1 MEYITQTHGRG
12 GISAKVVAASQSTD
26 GRKIITWELEYPR
39 MIHAELLTH
48 RVFSRN
54 ASSSRAIPTNK
65 LIELVQKKPAM
76 PIHWGKNQK
85 GMSAKEEC
93 DALVG
98 ECTKEQAWERGAYM
112 ASELS
117 QAFADSGY
125 HKQIVNRML
134 EPFQFI
140 KVVVTTTE
148 VVNFFHLRNH
158 KDAQPEFQEL
168 ARCMKEC
175 YDKVAFTPLFTGE
188 WHTPYV
194 QSGRG
199 DDHVMK
205 YWVDENGERRYLE
218 VADALK
224 VSSSCC
230 AQVSYRVLNQ
240 SVEKALDIYRKLIE
254 SEPVHASP
262 FEHQAT
268 PMAVDNVRKE
278 GFNEQPLMQAI
289 THADIH
295 TGDAWSANFRGFIQ
309 YRKMFDNHK

>member
-12 GISAKVVAASQSTD
+12 GISAKVVAASQSQE

-39 MIHAELLTH
+39 MIHAEVLTH

-54 ASSSRAIPTNK
+54 ASSSRAIPTKK
-65 LIELVQKKPAM
+65 LIEMVEKNPAK

-85 GMSAKEEC
+85 GMSAKEQLEGRSLT
-93 DALVG
+93 DAMRRWDISSANAV
-98 ECTKEQAWERGAYM
+98 QSASFM
-112 ASELS
+112 ASTG
-117 QAFADSGY
+117 A
-125 HKQIVNRML
+125 HKQIVNRIL
-134 EPFQFI
+134 EPYQFI

-148 VVNFFHLRNH
+148 VINFFHLRNH

-168 ARCMKEC
+168 ARCMKES
-175 YDKVAFTPLFTGE
+175 YDNAEFRELFTGE
-188 WHTPYV
+188 WHVPYV
-194 QSGRG
+194 NSERVEN
-199 DDHVMK
+199 VMQ

-230 AQVSYRVLNQ
+230 AQVSYRVLDQ
-240 SVEKALDIYRKLIE
+240 SVEKALDIYRQLIE
-254 SEPVHASP
+254 DDPIHASP

-268 PMAVDNVRKE
+268 PMKVDNILKE
-278 GFNEQPLMQAI
+278 GFDTQPLFQGI
-289 THADIH
+289 THTDVMS
-295 TGDAWSANFRGFIQ
+295 GDAWSANFRGFIQ